1 MLKQLTAATLFL
13 SAVTF
18 SPRIYAEILEQ
29 VLVKVNGEI
38 ITKTEFEARQVAELR
53 TRPEFA
59 NSSPAGADLQRAVAE
74 ITPDLIL
81 AAVDELLL
89 VQRGRENGFALG
101 DAQFA
106 QILENIK
113 TSNNLQDDAKF
124 QEALKQ

>member
-1 MLKQLTAATLFL
+1 MLKQLVVAA
-13 SAVTF
+13 SVAAVLATI
-18 SPRIYAEILEQ
+18 PLQAEIVEQ
-29 VLVKVNGEI
+29 VVVKVNGEI

-53 TRPEFA
+53 NRPEFA

-106 QILENIK
+106 
-113 TSNNLQDDAKF
+113 
-124 QEALKQ
+124 